1 VAQRQIA
8 FVYPGQGSQHAGMGA
23 ELLADAE
30 VAELAQ
36 RCSIDVDLRHLLTEA
51 DDEQLKLTENAQP
64 ALCFTG
70 IALTLLLRRDGVEPA
85 ATAGHS
91 VGEYAA
97 LAAAGAIEPEDAVAT
112 VVERGHAMAEAVPAG
127 ETGLSAVLGLDP
139 EAVVKA
145 IGPIDGCWPANYNTP
160 TQTVIG
166 GTLKALDE
174 AARALKDAGARRV
187 VSLNVSAAFH
197 TPVVA
202 PAAERLRRRLDTLS
216 WRPPE
221 RPVMSNLS
229 GSPYPPDA
237 QFPDALERQLKSPV
251 RWSDCVHALQE
262 LGATDFVEV
271 GPKRALTS
279 MLRELAPRAGAH
291 SVASPAAV
299 EDLAARLIQ

>member
-1 VAQRQIA
+1 MATRQIA
-8 FVYPGQGSQHAGMGA
+8 FLYPGQGSQHAGMGA

-30 VAELAQ
+30 VAELAR
-36 RCSIDVDLRHLLTEA
+36 RCSVDVNLRHLLTEA
-51 DDEQLKLTENAQP
+51 DDEELKLTENAQP

-70 IALTLLLRRDGVEPA
+70 IALTLLLRRNGIEPA

-91 VGEYAA
+91 VGEYVA

-145 IGPIDGCWPANYNTP
+145 IGPIDECWPANYNTP

-174 AARALKDAGARRV
+174 AARALKEAGARRV

-202 PAAERLRRRLDTLS
+202 PAAERLRHRLDAVS
-216 WRPPE
+216 WRQPD

-237 QFPDALERQLKSPV
+237 QFPDSLERQLKSPV
-251 RWSDCVHALQE
+251 RWSDCVNALHEQ
-262 LGATDFVEV
+262 GVTDFVEV
-271 GPKRALTS
+271 GPKRALS
-279 MLRELAPRAGAH
+279 GMLRELVPRASAH
-291 SVASPAAV
+291 SVASPAAA
-299 EDLAARLIQ
+299 EDVAARLIQ